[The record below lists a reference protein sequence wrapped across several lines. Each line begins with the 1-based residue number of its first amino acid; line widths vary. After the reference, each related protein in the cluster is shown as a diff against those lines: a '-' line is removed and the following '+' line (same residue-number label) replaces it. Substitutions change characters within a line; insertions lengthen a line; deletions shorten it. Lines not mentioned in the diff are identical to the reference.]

1 MLDQVT
7 SPYTV
12 DVDDYKHDLI
22 TGLSEAWQLAKN
34 HVEEAQARQKNY
46 DKSSNTHLQVG
57 DRVMVHMPQEK
68 KGQTW
73 KLSRPYHGPYR
84 ILAVTPTNVEVQL
97 VDCPDDKSL
106 YLFSVFGLVTLSF
119 PRYPGLVNM
128 FINHLTA
135 AGRRRIRLQDR

>member
-1 MLDQVT
+1 M
-7 SPYTV
+7 

-22 TGLSEAWQLAKN
+22 TGLSEAWKLAKN

-46 DKSSNTHLQVG
+46 DKSLNTHLQVG

-84 ILAVTPTNVEVQL
+84 ILAVTPTNVEVRL
-97 VDCPDDKSL
+97 VDHPDDESIFVSL
-106 YLFSVFGLVTLSF
+106 QRVRPCNTELPEVSW
-119 PRYPGLVNM
+119 
-128 FINHLTA
+128 
-135 AGRRRIRLQDR
+135 AGKHVSRSSNSCRKKTNSP